1 MRPWLLLDVDGP
13 LNPYAAPWF
22 RLREPAD
29 GFAFH
34 HLTIEPGRSYRVA
47 LNPEHGRWLRE
58 VASVVDLAWATTW
71 RDAANRLIAPV
82 LGLPQDLP
90 FVPLLGPF
98 VGSPDYGWKTDQV
111 SDWVGN
117 RPFVWL
123 DDEITE
129 LTQARLAETAG
140 AGRHLARPVAPDVGL
155 TREDIAAV
163 ADFAG
168 SRT

>member
-22 RLREPAD
+22 RSSRPAE
-29 GFAFH
+29 GFTFH
-34 HLTIEPGRSYRVA
+34 DLTIEPGRSYRVA
-47 LNPEHGRWLRE
+47 LNSEHGRWLRDAAA
-58 VASVVDLAWATTW
+58 VADLAWATTW
-71 RDAANRLIAPV
+71 QEAANRLIAPA

-90 FVPLLGPF
+90 VVRLLGPF

-111 SDWVGN
+111 ARWVGD

-129 LTQARLAETAG
+129 RTRARLAATG
-140 AGRHLARPVAPDVGL
+140 GVGPHLARHVAPDVGL
-155 TREDIAAV
+155 R
-163 ADFAG
+163 
-168 SRT
+168 